1 MEPGK
6 VAIVTGGTYGIGRAI
21 TCELARRCHR
31 VVAVGL
37 DARQIGSEAADG
49 SAATRE
55 ALTREGLSA
64 DLLDGDVSAAADVRR
79 VVEFALAR
87 HGRLDVL
94 VNNAAIHPRGTITET
109 SEEVWDRVLDVNL
122 KGMFLCCKA
131 AIPEMA
137 RLGGGAIV
145 NLGSAS
151 GWGKAN
157 LLAYCASKG
166 GVFGLSAALA
176 HDHLKDRIR
185 VNVVVPG
192 WTATGMTVA
201 ASASGDDPALRKR
214 GANTVS
220 GRANTPDDI
229 AKAVAFLVSDD
240 AAQISGTVLTV
251 GCFSQ

>member
-1 MEPGK
+1 MENGK

-21 TCELARRCHR
+21 TCELARRGYR

-37 DARQIGSEAADG
+37 DARQIGSEAAG
-49 SAATRE
+49 GAAATRE
-55 ALTREGLSA
+55 ALDRVGLSA
-64 DLLDGDVSAAADVRR
+64 EILEGDVSAAADVRR
-79 VVEFALAR
+79 VVEFAVAR
-87 HGRLDVL
+87 HGRIDAL

-122 KGMFLCCKA
+122 KGIFLCCKA

-137 RLGGGAIV
+137 RQGGGAIV
-145 NLGSAS
+145 NIGSAS
-151 GWGKAN
+151 GWGKPN

-166 GVFGLSAALA
+166 GVFGLSTALA
-176 HDHLKDRIR
+176 HDHLEEHIR

-192 WTATGMTVA
+192 WTGTGMTTA
-201 ASASGDDPALRKR
+201 GETPPRREPMQR
-214 GANTVS
+214 GAKTAS